1 MDRIA
6 RFSLWLLLLTIPLLS
21 YGLQPTK
28 EYTSIPDAMHVPY
41 ENNTITTS
49 DGLHLKSWTIL
60 PHNKPDNKTTL
71 VLAYA
76 DAGNMSWWLQRG
88 IVFAQNGYTVV
99 LFDYRGFGQSDKFA
113 INPKMLYYNEFAKD
127 LTATVQFARKKYKGN
142 KTGILCYSM
151 GTVIAT
157 LAASDAKPDFI
168 IGEGYVTDPVA
179 IVNRDTVHKKILL
192 PPDASQYHA
201 KLEKLNMKML
211 IFSGSTDAVTT
222 DEKVQELKKKK
233 PGIKVVNFKG
243 GHLQGFDALSR
254 ERTGS
259 EYIKAVNEFLKQLA
273 QH

>member
-1 MDRIA
+1 MYRIP
-6 RFSLWLLLLTIPLLS
+6 RFLFCLLLLAMPVLS
-21 YGLQPTK
+21 YALQPVK
-28 EYTSIPDAMHVPY
+28 EYGSIPDAMHVPY
-41 ENNTITTS
+41 ENNTIITA

-60 PHNKPDNKTTL
+60 PHNKPDNRTTL

-88 IVFAQNGYTVV
+88 IAFAQNGYTVV
-99 LFDYRGFGQSDKFA
+99 LFDYRGFGESDNFP

-127 LTATVQFARKKYKGN
+127 LSAAVQFAKKKYKGN

-157 LAASDAKPDFI
+157 LAAADARPDFI
-168 IGEGYVTDPVA
+168 IGEGYVTDPIA
-179 IVNRDTVHKKILL
+179 IVNRDTVHKKISL
-192 PPDASQYHA
+192 PPDAAQYHT
-201 KLEKLNMKML
+201 KLERLNVKML

-233 PGIKVVNFKG
+233 PGIKVINFKG
-243 GHLQGFDALSR
+243 GHMQGFDALSR

-259 EYIKAVNEFLKQLA
+259 EYIKAVNEFLKGG
-273 QH
+273 